1 MALLLLC
8 ALAPASAQ
16 VPMREPEVEAAYL
29 VNFLRYTQWP
39 EQSFAD
45 ALAPFVLTL
54 ICSEDD
60 ASSVRAVVQAAG
72 LVNGRPIE
80 VHVMPVRR
88 GRATAPDVHDLEI
101 LLSSHVVFFHKS
113 AGSALE
119 QELRGLSGQPVLT
132 VGDVPGFTS
141 RGGMLELISSGGRVV
156 FEANT
161 AAIHEAGLVV
171 SAKVLKLARSSTELP
186 P

>member
-8 ALAPASAQ
+8 AQVPASAQ
-16 VPMREPEVEAAYL
+16 VPMREPEIEAAYL

-39 EQSFAD
+39 EQSFVD
-45 ALAPFVLTL
+45 ARAPFVLTL
-54 ICSEDD
+54 ICSDED
-60 ASSVRAVVQAAG
+60 ASSVRAVAQAAG

-80 VHVMPVRR
+80 VHVMPPPRSR
-88 GRATAPDVHDLEI
+88 EAAPDAHDLEI

-119 QELRGLSGQPVLT
+119 QELRSLSGQPVLT
-132 VGDVPGFTS
+132 VSDLPGFTS
-141 RGGMLELISSGGRVV
+141 RGGMLELVSSGGRMV

-161 AAIHEAGLVV
+161 AAIREAGLVV
-171 SAKVLKLARSSTELP
+171 SAKVLKLARSSAELQP
-186 P
+186 